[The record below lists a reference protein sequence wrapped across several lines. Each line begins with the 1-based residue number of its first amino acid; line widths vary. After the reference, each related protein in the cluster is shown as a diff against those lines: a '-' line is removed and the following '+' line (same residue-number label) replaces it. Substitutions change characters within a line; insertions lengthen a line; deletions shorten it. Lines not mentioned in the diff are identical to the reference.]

1 MNQKA
6 NENVERVAQFI
17 VKPQTPIRPY
27 ICSTLNDFQEERNFL
42 ATNIFPQLNE
52 LCNSRGTYFKPV
64 DLRWSVLKAQKSLPA
79 NLYRQGCCLL
89 SQQLKL
95 CLDYVNSCFPFF
107 ICMLGQTYGDFFP
120 DHSPFMFSK
129 AKDLSNLS
137 KAEQNLYVA
146 AKNGY
151 PWVLETP
158 NCSLTE
164 FEIIQAAF
172 RNQSQFQYFYF
183 RTRTTLLKI
192 LSGEEE
198 ESLSSGALVNEE
210 EKLKI
215 GRLKAKIISKGLPIR
230 FYKDLQELG
239 ELVFKDWSFVIEKLN
254 PITLMIKNIDYR
266 HSLECFYHEEFIEKC
281 KQAFVSS
288 KESNRIFEI
297 LEQFVLKDEGL
308 DLKNAAADSNL
319 VSVLRI
325 NSLPAFKSIL
335 LLSGERGCGKSTL
348 IANFVN
354 YFKNKYPSIWII
366 PHFVGSTCE
375 SSDIVS
381 VIHYFITEL
390 QHKNHNMQPE
400 MDFLNEDSNILSF
413 SLLVEVFIA
422 SISLKPCILVLDGIE
437 ELIGIYGISGQK
449 AKDFSWLPHSLPPHC
464 KFILSTVSSSLSCKL
479 LCARAD
485 VKIVELTSV
494 GDEDTRLS
502 IFRQHLFTPG
512 QDPSL
517 HSRLALK
524 KKPSLSPLKL
534 TVLANELKECRI
546 YRSELQCLKEYLEVA
561 SLQEFWELILKRW
574 TEDYSWTIKQKKA
587 KPDNGTSEEGLDGWV
602 ADALC
607 LLCISNCGM
616 AEDELLQV
624 LDTLGYRN
632 NYKVTTVHWAAFRN
646 ATKQWVQEKPNG
658 VLYFRHQSLRSAVES
673 KLLGITTPV
682 RESSPNACQNPM
694 NLKKTHF
701 HLVLVRYFQ
710 QQNTFWRVFQELPWH
725 MKMSGCLGALCSFLT
740 NPSITDFIS
749 KIQSSS
755 FWTRLY
761 LIHYWNV
768 LSEAGYNTSRAYL
781 MSVAS
786 IKADQ
791 CHKVKRRQTL
801 SVLEWKLS
809 NVTATD
815 KCRLMFCIGSF
826 LKLMGKIREA
836 KELFLSTEDM
846 LMQSQSTREMLLKA
860 QNAIGE
866 LYVEIGNTQ
875 EGFKYFQ
882 KAWSNLQ
889 CLPLSD
895 FKDNRNLMKQK
906 VRVLNNLAKWA
917 SEEYLKENHVLEYA
931 TEVSKLVDN
940 IPHDQ
945 ATMKY
950 TEGVLMLVDGNTYL
964 AKMKFQECLRI
975 RRSLFGEKNMLVGE
989 IMEILADLLF
999 FLLTDNEKLQRKQV
1013 IEYYKQVI
1021 KIKEN
1026 ADALANSSLV
1036 RKQLSISLS
1045 DTLCKLAGY
1054 LLTSDSCH
1062 HVMIEAIGYLYRS
1075 LDLRETYLGPSHS
1088 SIHGI
1093 MHLLKEIE
1101 RTRSRKFWPL
1111 GMLQQS
1117 PESSKNGSLLWEHL
1131 LKLDYH
1137 SAQSSNTVS
1146 SVMRI
1151 NAAKL
1156 TRAKSLQLA
1165 PHQISDKSKYA
1176 IRKKISSPIIC
1187 ISAGKKTQEKVQNNV
1202 EIWDSPRKEASKKKK
1217 DYSIEVLPSGKKS
1230 GLVKLSKQRI
1240 LSDESMSG
1248 AGHVTTIY
1256 HSPLLGP
1263 FTTNDSWHSISEL
1276 ISEKWLF
1283 HNPDY
1288 NWTPPKSILKRK
1300 SQVET
1305 KSLKNSTNK
1314 E

>member
-587 KPDNGTSEEGLDGWV
+587 KPDNGTSEE
-602 ADALC
+602 
-607 LLCISNCGM
+607 
-616 AEDELLQV
+616 
-624 LDTLGYRN
+624 
-632 NYKVTTVHWAAFRN
+632 
-646 ATKQWVQEKPNG
+646 
-658 VLYFRHQSLRSAVES
+658 
-673 KLLGITTPV
+673 
-682 RESSPNACQNPM
+682 
-694 NLKKTHF
+694 
-701 HLVLVRYFQ
+701 
-710 QQNTFWRVFQELPWH
+710 
-725 MKMSGCLGALCSFLT
+725 
-740 NPSITDFIS
+740 
-749 KIQSSS
+749 
-755 FWTRLY
+755 
-761 LIHYWNV
+761 
-768 LSEAGYNTSRAYL
+768 
-781 MSVAS
+781 
-786 IKADQ
+786 
-791 CHKVKRRQTL
+791 
-801 SVLEWKLS
+801 VLEWKLS

>member
-673 KLLGITTPV
+673 KLL
-682 RESSPNACQNPM
+682 
-694 NLKKTHF
+694 
-701 HLVLVRYFQ
+701 
-710 QQNTFWRVFQELPWH
+710 
-725 MKMSGCLGALCSFLT
+725 
-740 NPSITDFIS
+740 
-749 KIQSSS
+749 
-755 FWTRLY
+755 
-761 LIHYWNV
+761 
-768 LSEAGYNTSRAYL
+768 
-781 MSVAS
+781 
-786 IKADQ
+786 
-791 CHKVKRRQTL
+791 
-801 SVLEWKLS
+801 VLEWKLS